1 MVLGA
6 GNTFSDLDG
15 NVIKNNVTNTPGF
28 PGFSPLATQTLG
40 AVASM
45 LEHNVPVVFAYIA
58 DAHDDQ
64 EGIK

>member
-1 MVLGA
+1 
-6 GNTFSDLDG
+6 
-15 NVIKNNVTNTPGF
+15 VIKNNVTNTPGF